1 MPGRTRARAQ
11 FVFERVGSAMAPR
24 QTPASS
30 KKAIKRVV
38 QKRPAADV
46 GNTSAPK
53 AKMDIPLA
61 RQEENSVQLT
71 ATDMS
76 GASIALQAQ
85 PSELMRDIKP
95 RIRDAFR
102 IKDDQDIALVCDGQ
116 RLDDEHSVSDLRG
129 LIVNIIL
136 VYHSSQEEETA
147 GSSEPRYDPSA
158 MEYGNDPVLDYLRR
172 SGETRD
178 EHRERIA
185 GLSTRDLMDARS
197 EY

>member
-1 MPGRTRARAQ
+1 
-11 FVFERVGSAMAPR
+11 MAPR
-24 QTPASS
+24 QAPASP
-30 KKAIKRVV
+30 KKDTKRAV

-102 IKDDQDIALVCDGQ
+102 IKDDQDIALVCDDQ
-116 RLDDEHSVSDLRG
+116 PLDDEHRVSDLRG
-129 LIVNIIL
+129 LTVSIIL
-136 VYHSSQEEETA
+136 VYQSSQEEETA
-147 GSSEPRYDPSA
+147 GSSEPGYDPSA
-158 MEYGNDPVLDYLRR
+158 VEYGSGPVLDYQRR
-172 SGETRD
+172 SVDTRD

-185 GLSTRDLMDARS
+185 ELSARDLMDAGP

>member
-1 MPGRTRARAQ
+1 M
-11 FVFERVGSAMAPR
+11 FERVASAMAPR

-30 KKAIKRVV
+30 KKATKRVV

-46 GNTSAPK
+46 GNTSAPE

-76 GASIALQAQ
+76 GASSVALQAQ

-102 IKDDQDIALVCDGQ
+102 IKDDQDIALVCDDQ
-116 RLDDEHSVSDLRG
+116 PLDDEHRVSDLRG
-129 LIVNIIL
+129 LTVSIIL
-136 VYHSSQEEETA
+136 VYQSSQEEETA
-147 GSSEPRYDPSA
+147 GSSEPGYDPSA
-158 MEYGNDPVLDYLRR
+158 MEYGSDPVLDYCRR
-172 SGETRD
+172 SGETHD
-178 EHRERIA
+178 EYRERIA
-185 GLSTRDLMDARS
+185 ELSMRDLMDT

>member
-1 MPGRTRARAQ
+1 
-11 FVFERVGSAMAPR
+11 MAPR

-30 KKAIKRVV
+30 KKATKRVV

-46 GNTSAPK
+46 GSTFAPQ
-53 AKMDIPLA
+53 ARMDIPVA
-61 RQEENSVQLT
+61 RQEETSVQLT

-102 IKDDQDIALVCDGQ
+102 IKDDQDIALVCDDQ
-116 RLDDEHSVSDLRG
+116 PLDDEHRVSDLRG
-129 LIVNIIL
+129 LTVSIIL
-136 VYHSSQEEETA
+136 VYQSSQEEETA
-147 GSSEPRYDPSA
+147 GSSEPGYDPSA
-158 MEYGNDPVLDYLRR
+158 VEYGSDPVLDYCRR
-172 SGETRD
+172 SGETHG
-178 EHRERIA
+178 EYRERIA
-185 GLSTRDLMDARS
+185 ELGTRDSMDAWP

>member
-1 MPGRTRARAQ
+1 MPGRTQARAQ

-30 KKAIKRVV
+30 KKATKRVV

-76 GASIALQAQ
+76 GASSVALQAQ

-102 IKDDQDIALVCDGQ
+102 IKDDQDIALVCDDQ
-116 RLDDEHSVSDLRG
+116 PLDDEHRVSDLRG
-129 LIVNIIL
+129 LTVSIIL
-136 VYHSSQEEETA
+136 VYQSSQEGETA
-147 GSSEPRYDPSA
+147 GSSEPGYDPSA
-158 MEYGNDPVLDYLRR
+158 MEYGSDPVLDYCRR
-172 SGETRD
+172 SGETHD

-185 GLSTRDLMDARS
+185 ELSMRDLMDA